1 MENNV
6 KENKALTRQEKAAA
20 RANAIAA
27 KRLAKNKTKV
37 RESLGDRILLGFT
50 DFVLV
55 MVLIIV
61 GYPVVYTISCS
72 LSSNAAL
79 QTGRVVL
86 WPVDFS
92 FASYEFVFHYKVIW
106 QGFRNS
112 LMFVVVGVSLTM
124 TFSILCAY
132 PMSKRNFQ
140 ARGLIMTILFI
151 PTMISA
157 GMIPTL
163 LVRSAM
169 GLRNNVWAIF
179 LYGTFGCHGMIIIRT
194 CFQNAVPGE
203 LYDAAAIDGASDLQ
217 TLVKIALPL
226 SKATLSVQT
235 LYSAVGNWNEYFASM
250 LYLPSRA
257 DLWPLQL
264 VLRPI
269 LTASQQLSTD
279 GMSATESMALENT
292 GTEGVIYALIVIATV
307 PVLLLFFVVQKYFE
321 KGVMVG
327 SVKG

>member
-6 KENKALTRQEKAAA
+6 KETKALTRQEKAAA
-20 RANAIAA
+20 RANAAAARRIA
-27 KRLAKNKTKV
+27 KKKTKV
-37 RESLGDRILLGFT
+37 QESLGDRILLGFT

-55 MVLIIV
+55 MVMIIV
-61 GYPVVYTISCS
+61 GYPVVYCISCS
-72 LSSNAAL
+72 FSSNEAL
-79 QTGRVVL
+79 QAGKVL
-86 WPVDFS
+86 LLPVDFS
-92 FASYEFVFHYKVIW
+92 LASYDFVFKYEVVW
-106 QGFRNS
+106 RGFRNS
-112 LMFVVVGVSLTM
+112 LMYVVVGTTVTMSL
-124 TFSILCAY
+124 SCLCAY
-132 PMSKRNFQ
+132 PMSKRYFQ
-140 ARGLIMTILFI
+140 ARTLITMLMFI
-151 PTMISA
+151 PTFISA

-163 LVRSAM
+163 LLRAAL

-179 LYGTFGCHGMIIIRT
+179 LNGAFGLHGMIIIRT
-194 CFQNAVPGE
+194 CFQNAIPGE
-203 LYDAAAIDGASDLQ
+203 LYDAAAIDGASDFQ
-217 TLVKIALPL
+217 TFASIALPL

-250 LYLPSRA
+250 LYLPGRP

-279 GMSATESMALENT
+279 GMSFSEQNALSNT
-292 GTEGVIYALIVIATV
+292 GTEGVIYALIVISTV
-307 PVLLLFFVVQKYFE
+307 PVLALYFVVQKYFK

>member
-6 KENKALTRQEKAAA
+6 QEVKKLTRQEKAVA
-20 RANAIAA
+20 RANAAA
-27 KRLAKNKTKV
+27 ARKLAKKKTKV
-37 RESLGDRILLGFT
+37 RESLGDSILLGFT
-50 DFVLV
+50 DFILV
-55 MVLIIV
+55 VVLIIV
-61 GYPVVYTISCS
+61 GYPVVYTISAS
-72 LSSNAAL
+72 LSGNQAL
-79 QTGRVVL
+79 QQGHVVL
-86 WPVDFS
+86 FPVDFS
-92 FASYEFVFHYKVIW
+92 FASYEFVFKYEKIW
-106 QGFRNS
+106 RGFRNS
-112 LMFVVVGVSLTM
+112 LMYVVVGTCTTM
-124 TFSILCAY
+124 TLSTLCAY
-132 PMSKRNFQ
+132 PMSKRYFQ

-163 LVRSAM
+163 LVRAAL

-179 LYGTFGCHGMIIIRT
+179 LYGAFGCHGMIIIRT

-203 LYDAAAIDGASDLQ
+203 LYDAAAIDGANDFQ
-217 TLVKIALPL
+217 TLTQIALPL

-250 LYLPSRA
+250 LYLPNRE

-269 LTASQQLSTD
+269 MTASQQLANNE
-279 GMSATESMALENT
+279 MSAVEADALQNT
-292 GTEGVIYALIVIATV
+292 GTEGVIYALIVISTV
-307 PVLLLFFVVQKYFE
+307 PVLLLYFIVQKYFE